1 MTYQPGSHLIA
12 SLQTEDVTKIA
23 EYTAFKNWLHDR
35 IHDYNLTKLGEVWH
49 NFSPGGFTGVVCL
62 SESHLSIHTWPEHL
76 LINLDIYLSNYE
88 RRNDN
93 TVNALFQ
100 EISHFFNG
108 QTVQVQT
115 IVR

>member
-12 SLQTEDVTKIA
+12 SLRSEDITKITEHA
-23 EYTAFKNWLHDR
+23 SFKTWLQNR
-35 IHDYNLTKLGEVWH
+35 IHYYQLQKLGEVWH
-49 NFSPGGFTGVVCL
+49 DFSPGGYTGVVCL
-62 SESHLSIHTWPEHL
+62 SESHLSIHTWPEHF
-76 LINLDIYLSNYE
+76 LINLDIYLSNHE

-108 QTVQVQT
+108 QTVQIQT